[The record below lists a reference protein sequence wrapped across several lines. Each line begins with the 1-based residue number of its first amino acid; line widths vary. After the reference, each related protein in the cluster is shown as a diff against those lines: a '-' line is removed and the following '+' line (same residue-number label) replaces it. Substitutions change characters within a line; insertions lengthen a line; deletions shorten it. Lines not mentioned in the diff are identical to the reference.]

1 MHVFAALRSQNDLAR
16 ARDALGSLGHA
27 FKEAASR
34 ENEVNAPRQVYD
46 SIRERHDHSPGRS
59 A

>member
-1 MHVFAALRSQNDLAR
+1 MHFFAALRSQNDLIR

-34 ENEVNAPRQVYD
+34 ENEANDPAPSLRQYQGA
-46 SIRERHDHSPGRS
+46 P
-59 A
+59 